1 MKKVSIQEEDITSI
15 NIHVPN
21 IGATRYIQQILTDI
35 TGEIHGNETIAGDTV
50 EKLDLT
56 DIFIY
61 YIQKNKNIH
70 SFRVHIKHSQGLYTY
85 WGTKLILTKLSV

>member
-50 EKLDLT
+50 EKLDLI

-61 YIQKNKNIH
+61 YIQKIKIYILLECTSNILKDCTH
-70 SFRVHIKHSQGLYTY
+70 TGAQN
-85 WGTKLILTKLSV
+85 